1 MKKKTLVIHPK
12 DPSTDFLC
20 EIYRDRG
27 FTEIKEGFEADKLK
41 TLIHEHQRIVLLG
54 HGYHNGLLNYYET
67 IIDDSFA
74 TLLAEKEVVGI
85 WCYAKAFFERHQLGG
100 FHTDM
105 FISEPDEATIMGI
118 SATKKS
124 IDISNRVFAK
134 AVRKHLFR
142 PDCYNRIIQYY
153 KRLSSPV
160 AQFNQERLYYRSAT
174 GDLQGCENPSI
185 ANWATNFVNENLSD
199 LSAILR
205 DNPGLLTALINKTN

>member
-41 TLIHEHQRIVLLG
+41 ILIHEHQRIVLLG

-153 KRLSSPV
+153 KSLSSPV

-205 DNPGLLTALINKTN
+205 DNPGLLSALINKTK

>member
-118 SATKKS
+118 SANKKS

-134 AVRKHLFR
+134 AVRKNLFR

-153 KRLSSPV
+153 KSLSSPV
-160 AQFNQERLYYRSAT
+160 ALFNQERLYYRSAT

-205 DNPGLLTALINKTN
+205 DNPGLLSALINKTK

>member
-153 KRLSSPV
+153 KSLSSPV
-160 AQFNQERLYYRSAT
+160 ALFNQERLYYRSAT

-205 DNPGLLTALINKTN
+205 DNPGLLSALINKTK

>member
-20 EIYRDRG
+20 EIYRDRE
-27 FTEIKEGFEADKLK
+27 FTEIKEGFETDKLK
-41 TLIHEHQRIVLLG
+41 NLIGGHDRIILLG

-74 TLLAEKEVVGI
+74 ELLKEKEVVGI
-85 WCYAKAFFERHQLGG
+85 WCYAQAFFERHQLCG

-105 FISEPDEATIMGI
+105 FISEPDEATVMGI
-118 SATKKS
+118 SATQKS
-124 IDISNRVFAK
+124 IEISNRVFAK
-134 AVRKHLFR
+134 AVRKNLFR
-142 PDCYNRIIQYY
+142 PDCYNRILQYY
-153 KRLSSPV
+153 KCLSSPV
-160 AQFNQERLYYRSAT
+160 AQFNQERLYYRNT
-174 GDLQGCENPSI
+174 DGVLQGCENPSI

-205 DNPGLLTALINKTN
+205 DNPGLLTALINKTK